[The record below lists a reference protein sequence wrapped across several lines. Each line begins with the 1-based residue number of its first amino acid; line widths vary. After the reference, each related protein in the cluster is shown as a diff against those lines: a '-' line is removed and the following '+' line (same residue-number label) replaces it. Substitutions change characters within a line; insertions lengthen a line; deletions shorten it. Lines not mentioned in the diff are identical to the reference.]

1 MGRRAKPAPEKFCA
15 QCGARMNRK
24 RINGRLEDM
33 AAFMRRR
40 YCDRTCM
47 AKARLS
53 GNPSSNYLKRF
64 RKACCEECGSTSRVG
79 VHHMDGDRTNN
90 SPANLRTLCP
100 RCHTAWHWA
109 NGKTPWRRHS
119 TTCMVCGKE
128 PAHSG
133 LCATHRTRLRRHG
146 SPCLTMRR
154 IGSIWQLVE
163 DRGPQNG
170 RGLVA

>member
-1 MGRRAKPAPEKFCA
+1 MGRKAKPDPEKFCA
-15 QCGARMNRK
+15 ECGTRMNRK
-24 RINGRLEDM
+24 RINGRLEDLG
-33 AAFMRRR
+33 AFLRRR
-40 YCDRTCM
+40 YCDRICM
-47 AKARLS
+47 ARAQLS
-53 GNPSSNYLKRF
+53 GDPSSTYLKRF
-64 RKACCEECGSTSRVG
+64 RKDCCEECGSTSRIG
-79 VHHMDGDRTNN
+79 VHHIDGDRTNN
-90 SPANLRTLCP
+90 SPENLRTLCP
-100 RCHTAWHWA
+100 TCHTAWHWA

-119 TTCMVCGKE
+119 ATCVVCGKV